1 MATPTGSIAVVDV
14 ISRPASGKVIHM
26 SDMQFQAEA
35 EYQVSIAIAKTLRG
49 RGLLTEHEYALI
61 DSRLLDRYRPVL
73 GGLFSQK

>member
-1 MATPTGSIAVVDV
+1 
-14 ISRPASGKVIHM
+14 M

-49 RGLLTEHEYALI
+49 RRLLTEHEYALI
-61 DSRLLDRYRPVL
+61 DSRLLDKYRPVL